1 MSSNIFFK
9 EFDLE
14 TEHVMGRHMILDPII
29 NEGYCI
35 LAILW
40 VRARVI

>member
-1 MSSNIFFK
+1 MSSNIFSK

-14 TEHVMGRHMILDPII
+14 TEHVMGRRMILDSVI

-35 LAILW
+35 RAILW
-40 VRARVI
+40 VRAREV